1 MNAPW
6 STTELHRPDTLTLP
20 SDGPAAALAPTAPDG
35 TTASD
40 RTTAPVTPP
49 ADPAALT
56 VDTEAVRER
65 DRRHVWHTW
74 TPLAA
79 DRSALTVSHGSGHH
93 VWDID
98 GRAYVDA
105 SALNST
111 CGYAHPDVLRAITDQ
126 ASRLHHFDLS
136 VAGHQ
141 PAGLLAER
149 LAGHLPADMTKTLFV
164 NSGSEGFDAAVMMA
178 VSYWAH
184 LGRPR
189 SRVVTFARSYHGAT
203 LLSRSLSTLPRN
215 RHLLDAPLPVTR
227 VELPLEPRELRH
239 EEALPDLLTAFEQAI
254 GDDPDDLPAAIVVEP
269 FLNVGGA
276 VVLPPGFLRELRAL
290 CDATGTLLV
299 LDEVFTA
306 YGRCGAMFA
315 TLREGV
321 TPDILVSSKGLSGG
335 YVPIAAVTVR
345 QHVHDTFDRDP
356 VIGGLRYGHT
366 TSGHAVACAAA
377 LATLDVLE
385 KQRLPQ
391 RAERLGA
398 DLLHRLAPLADA
410 PVVVDVRG
418 LGLIVVVETTSPEL
432 ATQVLARAREGGLL
446 LRQVGAAV
454 MAVPPLVIDDEGA
467 TAVVDGLN
475 EAVSAVA
482 G

>member
-6 STTELHRPDTLTLP
+6 TTAEPRRPET
-20 SDGPAAALAPTAPDG
+20 PAAPADRPPTASTDG
-35 TTASD
+35 SATA
-40 RTTAPVTPP
+40 APHRSAGVPGARPTPP
-49 ADPAALT
+49 A
-56 VDTEAVRER
+56 VDREAVRER

-79 DRSALTVSHGSGHH
+79 DRSALTVSHGAGHQ

-111 CGYAHPDVLRAITDQ
+111 CGYAHPDVLRAIVDQ

-136 VAGHQ
+136 VAGHR

-149 LAGHLPADMTKTLFV
+149 LAGHLPADLTKTLFV
-164 NSGSEGFDAAVMMA
+164 NSGSEGFDAALMMA

-215 RHLLDAPLPVTR
+215 RHLLAEPLPVTR
-227 VELPLEPRELRH
+227 VELPLEARELRH
-239 EEALPDLLTAFEQAI
+239 ADSLPALLAAFEQAI
-254 GDDPDDLPAAIVVEP
+254 GHDPDDLPAAVVVEP

-276 VVLPPGFLRELRAL
+276 VMLPPGFLRELRAL

-345 QHVHDTFDRDP
+345 QRVHDTFDRDP

-366 TSGHAVACAAA
+366 TSGHAVACAAG

-385 KQRLPQ
+385 RQRLPE

-398 DLLHRLAPLADA
+398 DLLRRLAPLADA
-410 PVVVDVRG
+410 PGVVDVRG
-418 LGLIVVVETTSPEL
+418 LGLILVVETAAPEL
-432 ATQVLARAREGGLL
+432 ATDVLARARENGLL

-467 TAVVDGLN
+467 TAVVDGLYG
-475 EAVSAVA
+475 AVSATA

>member
-1 MNAPW
+1 MNA
-6 STTELHRPDTLTLP
+6 T
-20 SDGPAAALAPTAPDG
+20 
-35 TTASD
+35 
-40 RTTAPVTPP
+40 RTTSAPVRP
-49 ADPAALT
+49 ALPAP
-56 VDTEAVRER
+56 DTEAVRAR

-79 DRSALTVSHGSGHH
+79 DRSALTLSHGSGHH

-98 GRAYVDA
+98 GRAYLDA

-111 CGYAHPDVLRAITDQ
+111 CGYAHPHVLRALAEQ

-136 VAGHQ
+136 VAGHE

-149 LAGHLPADMTKTLFV
+149 LAGHLPPGMDKTLFV

-189 SRVVTFARSYHGAT
+189 SRLVTFARSYHGAT
-203 LLSRSLSTLPRN
+203 LLSRSLSTLPRST
-215 RHLLDAPLPVTR
+215 HLLDPPVPVTR
-227 VELPLEPRELRH
+227 VELPLEPALLRH
-239 EEALPDLLTAFEQAI
+239 EEALPVLLAAFERAI
-254 GDDPDDLPAAIVVEP
+254 GDDPDDLPAAVVVEP

-315 TLREGV
+315 ARREGV
-321 TPDILVSSKGLSGG
+321 TPDVLVSSKGLSGG
-335 YVPIAAVTVR
+335 YVPIAAVTVG
-345 QHVHDTFDRDP
+345 QHVHDTFGRDP

-385 KQRLPQ
+385 EGDLPG
-391 RAERLGA
+391 RAERLGTG
-398 DLLHRLAPLADA
+398 LLGELAPLTGARG
-410 PVVVDVRG
+410 VVDVRG
-418 LGLIVVVETTSPEL
+418 LGLILVVETASPEL
-432 ATQVLARAREGGLL
+432 AARVLTRARERGLL

-467 TAVVDGLN
+467 AALAAGLT
-475 EAVSAVA
+475 EAVTDVA